1 MKYRSFLVILFL
13 LLTLS
18 ITAENPQNQFDA
30 KRFQTDLEAF
40 ITQEVALTPKESARF
55 FPLYREMMEK
65 QRALFNKGKAYRHIK
80 PSNEAACRKAIQEKD
95 NIELQIKKLQ
105 QQYHNKFLK
114 VISASK
120 LYEVMKAEDKFHRQ
134 AFTRATSKRKH
145 ANKR

>member
-1 MKYRSFLVILFL
+1 MKYRSILIILFL
-13 LLTLS
+13 TMTLG
-18 ITAENPQNQFDA
+18 IMADNPQEQFDA

-40 ITQEVALTPKESARF
+40 ITQKVALTPKESAHF

-80 PSNEAACRKAIQEKD
+80 PSDEAACRKAIQEKD

-120 LYEVMKAEDKFHRQ
+120 LYEVIKAEDKFHRQ

-145 ANKR
+145 TNKR